1 LYGIIKM
8 NNRIEI
14 GHNNTLQKWMEGR
27 KIKYLAK
34 LTGYT
39 IQTASKLINA
49 EPGYDPKLS
58 QLLKL
63 REATGLTLNELAN
76 SFEHIGDNRN
86 EKKK

>member
-1 LYGIIKM
+1 M
-8 NNRIEI
+8 NNQI
-14 GHNNTLQKWMEGR
+14 GYNDTLQKWMEGR

-63 REATGLTLNELAN
+63 REVTSLTLNELAN
-76 SFEHIGDNRN
+76 GFDPEGEPYLMR
-86 EKKK
+86 KK